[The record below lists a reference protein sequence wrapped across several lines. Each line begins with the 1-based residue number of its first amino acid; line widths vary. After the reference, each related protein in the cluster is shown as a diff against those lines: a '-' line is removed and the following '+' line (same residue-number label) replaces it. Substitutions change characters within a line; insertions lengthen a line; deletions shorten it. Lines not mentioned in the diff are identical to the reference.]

1 MNLLTISFRRYSMG
15 DVFSQILLN
24 QSFSRISDSLQ
35 RFMNINRNFLRK
47 TSSLSNSIFPI
58 HNARCL
64 IRVMDGLQNGDLGDM
79 VVRYTRLILNEK
91 SSKSPII
98 FINSILSR
106 RVSMRRTIFL
116 CSPSIRRCEIC
127 SDISCVGNFAIQRMI
142 EITW

>member
-1 MNLLTISFRRYSMG
+1 MG

-64 IRVMDGLQNGDLGDM
+64 IRVIDGLQNGDLGDT

-91 SSKSPII
+91 SSKSPIT
-98 FINSILSR
+98 FINSILNLKA
-106 RVSMRRTIFL
+106 SMIRMISSYFL
-116 CSPSIRRCEIC
+116 SIRRCERC
-127 SDISCVGNFAIQRMI
+127 SDILYVGNFAIRPMI
-142 EITW
+142 EIIW

>member
-1 MNLLTISFRRYSMG
+1 MIFFRWYSMD
-15 DVFSQILLN
+15 DVFLQILLN

-47 TSSLSNSIFPI
+47 TSLLSKSIFPI
-58 HNARCL
+58 HSARCL

-79 VVRYTRLILNEK
+79 VVRYIRLILNEK

-106 RVSMRRTIFL
+106 RVSMIRMISSYF
-116 CSPSIRRCEIC
+116 PSIRRCERC
-127 SDISCVGNFAIQRMI
+127 LDILCVGNFGTRRMT
-142 EITW
+142 ETML